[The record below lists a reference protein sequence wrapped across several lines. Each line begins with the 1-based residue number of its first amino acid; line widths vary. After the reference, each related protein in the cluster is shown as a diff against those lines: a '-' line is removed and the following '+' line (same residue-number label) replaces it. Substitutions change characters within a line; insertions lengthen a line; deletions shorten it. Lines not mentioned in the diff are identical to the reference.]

1 MRAAALLLL
10 ATGCRDLLAIEDAIP
25 AELSYREV
33 GTGGV
38 VAGSFEG
45 GLPFEL
51 HFPDG
56 DGFHFPNALLI
67 DGADVMGHD
76 PGQSCTEEDE
86 VGIRI
91 SPTPRISASGE
102 APRVTNL
109 LTPVMRGPAVVQVKL
124 DWSTRLACNSDRN
137 PGGASTFTVF
147 PDGRIARYDTI
158 TDPSSSAISASQCTC
173 NGAGAGF
180 TIATFWTLAREAFS
194 TLKHAGLPDDLLPLP
209 AVGEVTGDNTGWS
222 CVANGTRE
230 VTLVRSDNVGTRI
243 RGHDQLIGFGFEL
256 LVNATMPGAF
266 SLGHGSV
273 LFIGRSTVCADAEA
287 RANEYF
293 DPSALTVDG
302 AAVKPSRRDGIYGG
316 DTGDGAVTPGIE
328 LANDRAELTGP
339 VRGPY
344 AVWLRFPRSV
354 SSVRAVRAG
363 ATGSW
368 YVPQR
373 VDDRSWIV
381 WFEEPLQAGQTITV
395 EPG

>member
-67 DGADVMGHD
+67 DGVDVMGHD
-76 PGQSCTEEDE
+76 PGQSCSEEDE
-86 VGIRI
+86 VGIQL
-91 SPTPRISASGE
+91 SPTPRISASGG

-137 PGGASTFTVF
+137 PGGTSTFTVF
-147 PDGRIARYDTI
+147 SDGRIVRFDQLA
-158 TDPSSSAISASQCTC
+158 DPSSAPLSAFECACDGVSNS
-173 NGAGAGF
+173 F
-180 TIATFWTLAREAFS
+180 TVSTFWTIVRGSFTSILHS
-194 TLKHAGLPDDLLPLP
+194 GQPNTPQPLP
-209 AVGEVTGDNTGWS
+209 GTSGTVEILNTATQCLDDGAQQVAFAWHGDS
-222 CVANGTRE
+222 RGT
-230 VTLVRSDNVGTRI
+230 TVRGS
-243 RGHDQLIGFGFEL
+243 DQLIGFGFDFQFED
-256 LVNATMPGAF
+256 
-266 SLGHGSV
+266 SV
-273 LFIGRSTVCADAEA
+273 LPAFTWEKSSALFLGRSGCRDALA
-287 RANEYF
+287 RAMEHIQ
-293 DPSALTVDG
+293 PSTLTINGVAL
-302 AAVKPSRRDGIYGG
+302 APSSRDGIYGG
-316 DTGDGAVTPGIE
+316 DAGSGEPGLELGEGDHF
-328 LANDRAELTGP
+328 ELTGL
-339 VRGPY
+339 VRTPY

-354 SSVRAVRAG
+354 SSLRATRAG

-373 VDDRSWIV
+373 QGDRSWIV
-381 WFEEPLQAGQTITV
+381 WFKDPLQAGQTISI